1 MRKVLRGY
9 TKDRSGKLI
18 LVGTIPLPHSKD
30 KPSPRERQ
38 DKRRMVSQGA
48 TVFKKEM
55 LWS

>member
-9 TKDRSGKLI
+9 TKGQSGKLI

-38 DKRRMVSQGA
+38 DKKRMVSQGA
-48 TVFKKEM
+48 TVFKREIIH
-55 LWS
+55 